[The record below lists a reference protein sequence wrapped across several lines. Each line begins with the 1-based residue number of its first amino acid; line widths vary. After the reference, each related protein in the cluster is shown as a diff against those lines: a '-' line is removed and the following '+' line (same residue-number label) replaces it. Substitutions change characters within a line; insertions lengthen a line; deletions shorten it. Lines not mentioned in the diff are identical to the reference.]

1 MRGFHKEVAFLVGV
15 KELHEGKKDPLR
27 AIKGKNNS
35 YLGKTNHNGS
45 RVRGEYMAEKYHHI
59 CLVLVLYLDACGG
72 SLKSSPCV
80 TGMER
85 YPLGRDP
92 RSAETE
98 PSTQPPKPPTAGFRA
113 AWVSQWRGTAC
124 TSMWKNQGALR
135 TSAPQPGLNQ
145 PLAGASPRLS
155 QHWDD
160 ISAGLS
166 NPSVCLSLLRQTC
179 PSCISTRVS

>member
-35 YLGKTNHNGS
+35 YLGKTNHKGS

-59 CLVLVLYLDACGG
+59 CLVLVLYLDSCGG

-98 PSTQPPKPPTAGFRA
+98 PSTQPQKPPTAGFGGLGQPVAGNSLHFHVEEPRSIADLCAA
-113 AWVSQWRGTAC
+113 AWVKPATGRGI
-124 TSMWKNQGALR
+124 SPLPALGR
-135 TSAPQPGLNQ
+135 YLC
-145 PLAGASPRLS
+145 
-155 QHWDD
+155 W
-160 ISAGLS
+160 
-166 NPSVCLSLLRQTC
+166 SV
-179 PSCISTRVS
+179 

>member
-35 YLGKTNHNGS
+35 YLGKTNQKGS

-92 RSAETE
+92 RIWSCLGQPVAGNSLHFHVEE
-98 PSTQPPKPPTAGFRA
+98 PRSIADLCAA
-113 AWVSQWRGTAC
+113 AWVKPATGRGI
-124 TSMWKNQGALR
+124 
-135 TSAPQPGLNQ
+135 SAPLPALGRYLC
-145 PLAGASPRLS
+145 
-155 QHWDD
+155 W
-160 ISAGLS
+160 
-166 NPSVCLSLLRQTC
+166 SV
-179 PSCISTRVS
+179 